1 MSTPTSSRAS
11 QIGTTPGSGG
21 RPGPTGTDAEPWWRS
36 AVVYQI
42 YPRSFFD
49 ADGDGTGDLRGITSH
64 LDHVVSLGADA
75 IWISPWYPSPMVDG
89 GYDVADYCDIHPDF
103 GTLDDAETLI
113 DTARAK
119 GLRVLIDLVPNHCS
133 SQHPWFREAVAGG
146 PGHPMRDWFVF
157 SDGTGA
163 HGELPPNN
171 WPSVFG
177 GAAWQRVV
185 EPDGKPGQWYLHFFD
200 PGQPDWNWDNEE
212 VRAEFDRILRFWFDR
227 GVDGFRVDVADALV
241 KDMSLPDVPID
252 PRTGRGTLDKSID
265 NPMWD
270 QPGLAEVQRR
280 WRAIAAEYADTPGGE
295 RVFVAEAYLPHDRLV
310 QFLAPD
316 RFQMSFDFEFLQS
329 AWDADSLRWVIDGCL
344 AAHARTGSNND
355 EQNAGVSSRDDADRQ
370 TCAGEHVDAST
381 ATWVIG
387 NHDVI
392 RPATRYGKPV
402 TGIDF
407 RHPED
412 FDDIATK
419 AMDSD
424 VDLGRR
430 RARAALLLEMALP
443 GGAYVY
449 QGEELGLDE
458 VQVPTDRIEDPTWQ
472 RSGHVDRGRDGCRVP
487 IPWGGRQA
495 PYGWSTTSDTWLPM
509 PDHWAEL
516 TVAAQDQD
524 ANSTLSLYRAVLAE
538 RRENPALG
546 AGRMVWEDETSWPAL
561 AGVAEHVLVFR
572 REPTLPEPA
581 SGSQRGADPRGGAG
595 LRCVV
600 NFGTAPV
607 PLDTDTIIIS
617 SIPLTDGLLPR
628 DAAAWVRL

>member
-11 QIGTTPGSGG
+11 QIGITPEPGE

-113 DTARAK
+113 DTAHAK

-133 SQHPWFREAVAGG
+133 SQHPWFREALSGG
-146 PGHPMRDWFVF
+146 PGHPMRDRFVF
-157 SDGTGA
+157 RDGTGA
-163 HGELPPNN
+163 HSELPPNN

-177 GAAWQRVV
+177 GSAWQRVV

-265 NPMWD
+265 NPMWN

-280 WRAIAAEYADTPGGE
+280 WRAIAREYADTPSGE

-344 AAHARTGSNND
+344 AAHARTGSSND
-355 EQNAGVSSRDDADRQ
+355 EQAAELAAGTTWTGLV
-370 TCAGEHVDAST
+370 G
-381 ATWVIG
+381 AT
-387 NHDVI
+387 
-392 RPATRYGKPV
+392 TS
-402 TGIDF
+402 
-407 RHPED
+407 
-412 FDDIATK
+412 
-419 AMDSD
+419 M
-424 VDLGRR
+424 
-430 RARAALLLEMALP
+430 RARPPGSSATTTSFALP
-443 GGAYVY
+443 PDMANPSP
-449 QGEELGLDE
+449 ELTSDIR
-458 VQVPTDRIEDPTWQ
+458 RI
-472 RSGHVDRGRDGCRVP
+472 
-487 IPWGGRQA
+487 
-495 PYGWSTTSDTWLPM
+495 STTSPPRRCPPTSIWDGVEPGLPCCWRW
-509 PDHWAEL
+509 PCPAVPTCTRARNLAL
-516 TVAAQDQD
+516 TRCRYPPTVSRTPPGSVPGMSIAA
-524 ANSTLSLYRAVLAE
+524 
-538 RRENPALG
+538 
-546 AGRMVWEDETSWPAL
+546 
-561 AGVAEHVLVFR
+561 
-572 REPTLPEPA
+572 
-581 SGSQRGADPRGGAG
+581 
-595 LRCVV
+595 
-600 NFGTAPV
+600 GTAAGCRSPGAIGK
-607 PLDTDTIIIS
+607 PPTGGRRPPTPGCRYQITGPS
-617 SIPLTDGLLPR
+617 SPWRPR
-628 DAAAWVRL
+628 SRTRTQP

>member
-1 MSTPTSSRAS
+1 MSTPTASRAS

-21 RPGPTGTDAEPWWRS
+21 RPGLTGTDAEPWWRS

-89 GYDVADYCDIHPDF
+89 GYDVADYCDIHPDL

-113 DTARAK
+113 DTAHAK

-133 SQHPWFREAVAGG
+133 AQHPWFREALSGG
-146 PGHPMRDWFVF
+146 PGHPMRDRFVF
-157 SDGTGA
+157 RDGTGA

-212 VRAEFDRILRFWFDR
+212 VRTEFDRILRFWFDR

-270 QPGLAEVQRR
+270 QPGLAEIQRR

-310 QFLAPD
+310 QFLTPD

-344 AAHARTGSNND
+344 AAHARTGSSND
-355 EQNAGVSSRDDADRQ
+355 EQAAGLGSMDDVARPRGGD
-370 TCAGEHVDAST
+370 HVDAST

-392 RPATRYGKPV
+392 RPATRY
-402 TGIDF
+402 
-407 RHPED
+407 
-412 FDDIATK
+412 
-419 AMDSD
+419 
-424 VDLGRR
+424 
-430 RARAALLLEMALP
+430 
-443 GGAYVY
+443 
-449 QGEELGLDE
+449 
-458 VQVPTDRIEDPTWQ
+458 
-472 RSGHVDRGRDGCRVP
+472 
-487 IPWGGRQA
+487 
-495 PYGWSTTSDTWLPM
+495 
-509 PDHWAEL
+509 
-516 TVAAQDQD
+516 
-524 ANSTLSLYRAVLAE
+524 
-538 RRENPALG
+538 
-546 AGRMVWEDETSWPAL
+546 
-561 AGVAEHVLVFR
+561 
-572 REPTLPEPA
+572 
-581 SGSQRGADPRGGAG
+581 
-595 LRCVV
+595 
-600 NFGTAPV
+600 
-607 PLDTDTIIIS
+607 
-617 SIPLTDGLLPR
+617 
-628 DAAAWVRL
+628 

>member
-1 MSTPTSSRAS
+1 MSTPTASRAS

-103 GTLDDAETLI
+103 GTLDDADTLI
-113 DTARAK
+113 STAHAK

-133 SQHPWFREAVAGG
+133 SQHPWFREAVSGG
-146 PGHPMRDWFVF
+146 PGHPMRDRFVF
-157 SDGTGA
+157 RDGTGA

-185 EPDGKPGQWYLHFFD
+185 EPDGRPGQWYLHFFD

-280 WRAIAAEYADTPGGE
+280 WRAIAREYADTPGGE

-310 QFLAPD
+310 QFLTPD
-316 RFQMSFDFEFLQS
+316 RFQQRR
-329 AWDADSLRWVIDGCL
+329 AGCR
-344 AAHARTGSNND
+344 AR
-355 EQNAGVSSRDDADRQ
+355 Q
-370 TCAGEHVDAST
+370 
-381 ATWVIG
+381 
-387 NHDVI
+387 
-392 RPATRYGKPV
+392 P
-402 TGIDF
+402 
-407 RHPED
+407 
-412 FDDIATK
+412 
-419 AMDSD
+419 
-424 VDLGRR
+424 GRR
-430 RARAALLLEMALP
+430 GPASWGRSRRCEHGHLGHRQPRRHSPCHQIWQTSHRNRLPTSGGFRRHRHQGDAL
-443 GGAYVY
+443 
-449 QGEELGLDE
+449 
-458 VQVPTDRIEDPTWQ
+458 RR
-472 RSGHVDRGRDGCRVP
+472 RSGTASSPGSPAAGDGPARRRLRVP
-487 IPWGGRQA
+487 GR
-495 PYGWSTTSDTWLPM
+495 GTWP
-509 PDHWAEL
+509 
-516 TVAAQDQD
+516 
-524 ANSTLSLYRAVLAE
+524 
-538 RRENPALG
+538 
-546 AGRMVWEDETSWPAL
+546 
-561 AGVAEHVLVFR
+561 
-572 REPTLPEPA
+572 
-581 SGSQRGADPRGGAG
+581 
-595 LRCVV
+595 
-600 NFGTAPV
+600 
-607 PLDTDTIIIS
+607 
-617 SIPLTDGLLPR
+617 
-628 DAAAWVRL
+628 